1 MNKVKN
7 ARFLRSPLLCKE
19 ERGARTRDCFK
30 INNSQGKSNENNHG
44 ERPLI
49 TVITVVFNAAE
60 TLEQTI
66 RSVVNS
72 KLKNIEYIII
82 DGGSTDGTVDIIR
95 KYEHLID
102 YWVSEPDLGIYDAMN
117 KGIGLA
123 RGQWIYHLNNGDR
136 LLRLP
141 TVFATSVP
149 NAVML
154 ISGVVQTSEQVRH
167 IPAAGLSLRFHNT
180 LHHQG
185 TFYRLTT
192 ALQYDTRYKV
202 FADFD
207 MNQNLLQRGAEILLS
222 PEVIAIHGAGGVSHT
237 TDRFF
242 ELYQIVRKNYG
253 PLWVAVSF
261 CYFKLRGLRKRLQLL

>member
-1 MNKVKN
+1 MGEGSVRTQADTLTTSSQD
-7 ARFLRSPLLCKE
+7 ARGVNNFGKQPLV
-19 ERGARTRDCFK
+19 
-30 INNSQGKSNENNHG
+30 
-44 ERPLI
+44 
-49 TVITVVFNAAE
+49 TVITVVFNAAM
-60 TLEQTI
+60 TLEKTI
-66 RSVVNS
+66 QSVLNQKFDNV
-72 KLKNIEYIII
+72 EYIIV

-95 KYEHLID
+95 KYEHAIN
-102 YWVSEPDLGIYDAMN
+102 YWVSEPDFGIYDAMN
-117 KGIGLA
+117 KGIRLA

-141 TVFATSVP
+141 RVLGTSVP

-167 IPAAGLSLRFHNT
+167 IPTAGLSMRFHNT

-185 TFYRLTT
+185 TFYRMTA

-207 MNQNLLQRGAEILLS
+207 LNQHLLRRGAKILLS
-222 PEVIAIHGAGGVSHT
+222 PEVVAIHGAGGVSHT

-242 ELYQIVRKNYG
+242 EVYQIVRENYG

-261 CYFKLRGLRKRLQLL
+261 CYFRLRGLRKKLQLLWT